1 MNSEESASARSNR
14 AMQDNLDRN
23 APRILAAYG
32 LVGAILLFGA
42 VGYALDRWIATAPW
56 FLLAGL
62 ATGIVVGGYEVITAS
77 RRS

>member
-1 MNSEESASARSNR
+1 M
-14 AMQDNLDRN
+14 DRFN
-23 APRILAAYG
+23 ALGRGAQIM